1 VPGCMKEK
9 IKIEDKIDITDEVST
24 YSTKDLASLLIFLD
38 KNEFKKIYFDG
49 YNASIEVFRERF
61 VEG

>member
-1 VPGCMKEK
+1 MKEK